1 MSFIIIFG
9 TLSFP
14 INQVPAEHYIKTTQK
29 SHLILD
35 FRAWLNHHGGRQT
48 FVLWRQK
55 ALMTSYFCT
64 GSSRTLGGLRSPKT
78 ATADRLDRRRLAIAT
93 FPLPLKIQRSRCV
106 ISKIPCASAD
116 TRTSSHCTVSTA
128 LELDVVIEHFRLT
141 QIYRRN
147 FIYRL
152 LLKDIF
158 QPTF

>member
-1 MSFIIIFG
+1 
-9 TLSFP
+9 
-14 INQVPAEHYIKTTQK
+14 
-29 SHLILD
+29 
-35 FRAWLNHHGGRQT
+35 
-48 FVLWRQK
+48 
-55 ALMTSYFCT
+55 MTSYFCT

-141 QIYRRN
+141 HRRN